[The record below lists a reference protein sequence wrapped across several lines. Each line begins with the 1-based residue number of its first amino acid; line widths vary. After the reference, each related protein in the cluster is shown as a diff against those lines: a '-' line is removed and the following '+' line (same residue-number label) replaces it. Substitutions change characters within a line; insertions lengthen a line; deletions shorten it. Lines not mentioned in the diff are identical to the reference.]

1 MNNYTYIWLK
11 DNKTKVDFCTLTIQN
26 VDREIAQFLTV
37 FVKDQ
42 RPSVKMPRKKK
53 IKDPSIQPMFPVGSS
68 AGREDREKLL
78 ARIKK
83 IDDQAAQKIFVPF
96 SVDMK
101 QRTAAIELRTKG
113 RHIVSG
119 QPGQVPDFAELGCT
133 LQLIEEDGEFVVRP
147 ATL

>member
-1 MNNYTYIWLK
+1 
-11 DNKTKVDFCTLTIQN
+11 
-26 VDREIAQFLTV
+26 
-37 FVKDQ
+37 
-42 RPSVKMPRKKK
+42 MPRKKK